1 MEDSPQIVLSTAS
14 TDSQIKVRL
23 VDFRIRVSSQH
34 TDGPVGAVHYT
45 VAAKGG
51 YDMLCR
57 HMRKIVTCHSTSLE
71 VHAPSKGVYNLNTL
85 QTTKSTAT
93 GYSEHCSVIFA
104 YISSAHT
111 SRRLCSLLHAIHKF
125 SRIRQCVIVQLRS
138 PHVLNHT

>member
-14 TDSQIKVRL
+14 TDGQIKVRL
-23 VDFRIRVSSQH
+23 VDFRIRVSRQH

-71 VHAPSKGVYNLNTL
+71 VHALSKGVYNLNTL
-85 QTTKSTAT
+85 QTTKSTAA
-93 GYSEHCSVIFA
+93 GYSEHCSVVLHTFPPLTRVVDYVHCCMQ
-104 YISSAHT
+104 YISLVASD
-111 SRRLCSLLHAIHKF
+111 HA
-125 SRIRQCVIVQLRS
+125 
-138 PHVLNHT
+138 